1 MFLNPYYCFS
11 LFLCAFLRND
21 KYKKMA
27 KNKLFFKGLNGL
39 RFFAALLVVFTHTES
54 MRQKQ
59 GLSHLREF
67 TVFNHGG
74 LAVQFF
80 FVLSGFL
87 ITYLLLQEQDRTGTI
102 HIGGFY
108 MRRILRIWPLYYLLM
123 CIGLFVIPLI
133 VAPLLKLPFT
143 PLPFS
148 TSEGFMMYAF
158 FLPNL
163 AAALYPPNLLYPLWS
178 IGVEEQFYLFW
189 APVVKYLRKH
199 LLWIF
204 GGIIVV
210 KTLIHIY
217 MTLTMPES
225 WITHFVDTLQFECMA
240 VGGMGAW
247 YVHREGSMIKTAFFF
262 NKFYQ
267 MLSVGLLFALLF
279 FHKSLMVVT
288 DHPYS
293 IVYQFVYNPLWAT
306 LPTSIL
312 FLYTILNVSLNPNG
326 ILKTENKVFHF
337 LGEIS
342 YGLYM
347 YHILIVFGVI
357 AFSKKWLVGLDVF
370 SASIILYGLILS
382 ILIVVSYFS
391 HHFFEKK
398 ILKLKIKYEY

>member
-1 MFLNPYYCFS
+1 
-11 LFLCAFLRND
+11 
-21 KYKKMA
+21 MA
-27 KNKLFFKGLNGL
+27 QHKSFFKGLNGL
-39 RFFAALLVVFTHTES
+39 RFFAALLVVLTHTES
-54 MRQKQ
+54 LRQKQ
-59 GLSHLREF
+59 GLPNLRDY
-67 TVFNHGG
+67 TIFNNGG

-87 ITYLLLQEQDRTGTI
+87 ITFLLLQEQDRTGTI
-102 HIGGFY
+102 HIRGFY

-123 CIGLFVIPLI
+123 CIGLFVIPMVI
-133 VAPLLKLPFT
+133 APLLKLPFT

-148 TSEGFMMYAF
+148 TGEGFLMYAF

-163 AAALYPPNLLYPLWS
+163 ASALYPPNLLYPLWS

-204 GGIIVV
+204 GSIIVA

-217 MTLTMPES
+217 MTQAVPES

-240 VGGMGAW
+240 VGGLGAW
-247 YVHREGSMIKTAFFF
+247 YVHREGSMIKTTFFF

-267 MLSVGLLFALLF
+267 MLSVGLLYALLF
-279 FHKSLMVVT
+279 FHKSLMAV
-288 DHPYS
+288 DHPYAL
-293 IVYQFVYNPLWAT
+293 IYQFVYNPMWAT

-312 FLYTILNVSLNPNG
+312 FLYFILNVSLNPDA

-357 AFSKKWLVGLDVF
+357 ALTKKWLMGVDVF
-370 SASIILYGLILS
+370 LASIILYGLILS

-391 HHFFEKK
+391 YHFFEKK